1 MSEWDANV
9 EGHSWN
15 IDSCPLGG
23 DKSCK
28 EAHWTEC
35 EAFFEAQAAKES
47 RNVSWLDKFGF
58 WLLKD
63 AMKDSIQS
71 ALYIKNYG
79 VCSVGRIEGRVV
91 TFGICGAVIFI
102 GKD

>member
-1 MSEWDANV
+1 MWKVIVGILILALLVVTNP
-9 EGHSWN
+9 G
-15 IDSCPLGG
+15 
-23 DKSCK
+23 K

-47 RNVSWLDKFGF
+47 RNASWLDKFGF

-63 AMKDSIQS
+63 SIQS
-71 ALYIKNYG
+71 ALYINNYG

-91 TFGICGAVIFI
+91 TFGICGAVIFV

>member
-1 MSEWDANV
+1 MWKIIVGILILALLILTNP
-9 EGHSWN
+9 G
-15 IDSCPLGG
+15 
-23 DKSCK
+23 K

-47 RNVSWLDKFGF
+47 RNASWLDKFGF

-63 AMKDSIQS
+63 SMKDSIQS
-71 ALYIKNYG
+71 ALYINNYG

-91 TFGICGAVIFI
+91 TFGICGAVIFV